1 MPSRAEMGAFFLDDG
16 LDGLALINDRLAK
29 IAVDKAF
36 HGDDVTL
43 HHGLVQA
50 VFRIHAGSHAVRQ
63 LFHAGREGIAGGGC
77 QQEERCCCDD
87 EQGEQHDH
95 KPFHRIL

>member
-1 MPSRAEMGAFFLDDG
+1 MPSRDGGFFLDDG

-29 IAVDKAF
+29 ITVDKAF
-36 HGDDVTL
+36 HGDDVAL

-63 LFHAGREGIAGGGC
+63 LFHAGREGITGGGC